1 MSLPPHGAMF
11 SEVVLKPELILFLY
25 QSEDVI
31 LSILMKEHAI

>member
-1 MSLPPHGAMF
+1 MNLPPHGLTF
-11 SEVVLKPELILFLY
+11 SELVLKPELILFSY